1 MFLEHADDLY
11 RQKDLLQAS
20 EKAWGAVAHCVSGI
34 AREEGWDVGKHK
46 YLVANAK
53 RLFSRDPEHA
63 DRRLLLWQAVELLHA
78 HFYQELLDEDTV
90 GRSIEYAKE
99 LVEGFKSLAAQ
110 PESAIE

>member
-1 MFLEHADDLY
+1 MGR
-11 RQKDLLQAS
+11 RQTQVP
-20 EKAWGAVAHCVSGI
+20 G
-34 AREEGWDVGKHK
+34 RECQE
-46 YLVANAK
+46 A
-53 RLFSRDPEHA
+53 FSRDPEHA